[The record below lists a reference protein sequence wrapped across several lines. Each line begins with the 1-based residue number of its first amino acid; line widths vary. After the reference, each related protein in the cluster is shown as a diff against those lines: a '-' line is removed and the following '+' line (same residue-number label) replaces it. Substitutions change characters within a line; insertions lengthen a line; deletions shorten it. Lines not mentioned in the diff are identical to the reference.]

1 MPIFVR
7 TFSTDVESSVGYH
20 FFPEDCLHLFQ
31 VHWGE
36 PSLRV
41 VEKVF
46 GCVELGAL
54 SLDRSLAGDGAA
66 AIPDFGISGVQ
77 ISTPQT
83 ICGASGESNDVS
95 TGQIPENGRS
105 RIVYRTF

>member
-1 MPIFVR
+1 M
-7 TFSTDVESSVGYH
+7 
-20 FFPEDCLHLFQ
+20 
-31 VHWGE
+31 
-36 PSLRV
+36 

-46 GCVELGAL
+46 GGLRRIGHAAL
-54 SLDRSLAGDGAA
+54 SLDRRLAGDGAA
-66 AIPDFGISGVQ
+66 VIPDFGICGVQ

-83 ICGASGESNDVS
+83 IYGAGGESNDVS